1 MEGTGTILGA
11 ILEVFNEVATWLV
24 SALNTLMGVFYNAE
38 TGLTVMGVLGV
49 SSLAI
54 AVIFLNQI
62 GRNSS
67 DTIVVPL

>member
-1 MEGTGTILGA
+1 MEASGTILGA
-11 ILEVFNEVATWLV
+11 ILQVFNEVASWLV
-24 SALNTLMGVFYNAE
+24 TALQTLMGVFYDAE

-62 GRNSS
+62 GRDSS
-67 DTIVVPL
+67 DAIVVPL

>member
-1 MEGTGTILGA
+1 MENGTILGA
-11 ILEVFNEVATWLV
+11 ILGVFNEVATWLV

-54 AVIFLNQI
+54 AVIFLVLGVIQNFL
-62 GRNSS
+62 RFRS
-67 DTIVVPL
+67 